1 MIHLQKIAHYIRSNW
16 LWLRKNRPNYIVFAL
31 FFAIASFFWLLNAF
45 SKIYTLTVPYT
56 IEYQNIP
63 KNFTTVKSAQQQ
75 IMVTMKGSGYMFL
88 KYYIFDSFFV
98 IPVDSQNF
106 IEDTSKKIH
115 HIEIETQEFAENNIS
130 PSATTILSISPEKLE
145 NTISVITKE
154 KIPVLANVNILCAK
168 NYSFVDSLD
177 VNPDSIM
184 LEGAKVILDTLQF
197 IETDFF
203 EKTDVTS
210 SFSVSLNIKP
220 VPGIRLYESNVD
232 LEVDVDKKLLHII
245 EIPIDFNK
253 VPEEERQRISES
265 EVIVSYEIFSSH
277 YKSDIDTTIRAVAQ
291 YSKQSQKQK
300 TIPVSLSNIPEH
312 VTILSVQPSEL
323 QYLKIGE

>member
-1 MIHLQKIAHYIRSNW
+1 
-16 LWLRKNRPNYIVFAL
+16 
-31 FFAIASFFWLLNAF
+31 
-45 SKIYTLTVPYT
+45 
-56 IEYQNIP
+56 
-63 KNFTTVKSAQQQ
+63 
-75 IMVTMKGSGYMFL
+75 MFL
-88 KYYIFDSFFV
+88 KYSIVDPLFV
-98 IPVDSQNF
+98 IPIDSQNF
-106 IEDTSKKIH
+106 IEDTNKNIH
-115 HIEIETQEFAENNIS
+115 HKKLETEEFAENNIS
-130 PSATTILSISPEKLE
+130 RSATTILSISPKKLE
-145 NTISVITKE
+145 NTISIITK
-154 KIPVLANVNILCAK
+154 KNIPVLANVNILCAK
-168 NYSFVDSLD
+168 NYSFVDSL
-177 VNPDSIM
+177 NISPDSIM
-184 LEGAKVILDTLQF
+184 LEGAEAILDTLQY

-232 LEVDVDKKLLHII
+232 LKVDVDKKLLHII
-245 EIPIDFNK
+245 EIPIDFSK

-277 YKSDIDTTIRAVAQ
+277 YNSDIDTTIRAVAQ

-323 QYLKIGE
+323 QYLKMGE